1 MDSLVKKW
9 KQLMTGTEPVIDTT
23 SKSTVTEVHSSSGLG
38 SQSDEIKTD
47 LTRPSILPITSVRV
61 LSDNLDIDIK
71 SSGDS
76 SPETS
81 SANTANIV
89 EYSISQSSSKI
100 FTSNKSASNSYATQL
115 NIVLTKKPEAE
126 PESAMIETKRS
137 SVHVEL
143 ATENAEEKTLEELRQ
158 VPPVKE
164 EANSIQ
170 QDPIPLDP
178 TGENVDILNII
189 QKHADKNELDK
200 LLPVDNGHV
209 KIVTL
214 TDDTFASAQSQN
226 DESTKEGDA
235 LPQFDAS
242 VSNDLFDWLVWID
255 HTIESQVSNEI

>member
-1 MDSLVKKW
+1 MDNLVKKW
-9 KQLMTGTEPVIDTT
+9 KQLMTSTETVSDTG
-23 SKSTVTEVHSSSGLG
+23 KSTVAEVDSSRGIG

-47 LTRPSILPITSVRV
+47 LTRPGILPITSVKV

-100 FTSNKSASNSYATQL
+100 FASNKSASNSYTTQL
-115 NIVLTKKPEAE
+115 NIVLTKEPEAE
-126 PESAMIETKRS
+126 PESAITETKRS

-143 ATENAEEKTLEELRQ
+143 ATETAEETAVEGHQ
-158 VPPVKE
+158 PSAKE
-164 EANSIQ
+164 EASAIQ

-178 TGENVDILNII
+178 TGENVDILSII

-214 TDDTFASAQSQN
+214 TDDTFASTQSQN
-226 DESTKEGDA
+226 DESAKEGDA
-235 LPQFDAS
+235 LSQFDAS

-255 HTIESQVSNEI
+255 HTIESQVCNDEI